1 MTCDFS
7 AAAQIA
13 ATRIH
18 WLRFTLVPLTLWLD
32 CLTARKKFEPH
43 FAPACWLGAVQSGLS
58 GFIDFN
64 REASRP
70 SDKHFGSPPENLLS
84 ARLNARAA
92 AAAAIGFVWRQ
103 FTNKVLFAF
112 LIYLFWENDG

>member
-43 FAPACWLGAVQSGLS
+43 FAPACWPGAVQSGLS